1 MPRTQ
6 LRARDFDPTFDRLT
20 EVTGFGSNPGALR
33 MFEYVPTDPEPAL
46 VVVLHGCT
54 QTAASYDF
62 GAGWSTLA
70 DRHGFVLLLP
80 EQQRANNANNC
91 FNWFCAGDIER
102 GRGEA
107 MSIRQ
112 MVEKMIVDHGIDRR
126 RVFVTGLSAG
136 GAMTS
141 VMLATYPDVFA
152 AGAIIAGLPYG
163 TATNIKEAFESMGQV
178 RDRSAQEWG
187 DLVRAAS
194 PHKGP
199 WPRVS
204 VWHGGANAVV
214 KSKNAGEIIK
224 QWTDVHG
231 LEFAPISTDRVD
243 GYPRQVWRNP
253 AGQSIIESYTIPAM
267 AHGTPLATGPS
278 DEHVGVPGAFLL
290 DVGISSSYHIAKF
303 WGLTG
308 HPRAVPVRRSESA
321 SIVPA
326 PPGPCDRGNVG
337 RAYKRRAR
345 ASEPTHPPHR
355 RAGCHYP
362 SAKSRRANE
371 VVNDEYLSR
380 NASKSGLKAAIGDRR
395 NFAHPADTLLYHV
408 LLVTKPYPTVTA
420 NPAPTFVDL

>member
-1 MPRTQ
+1 LHNFGTKIANFARQRRQWETLLRSMPRTQ
-6 LRARDFDPTFDRLT
+6 PRARGFHPAFDRLT

-33 MFEYVPTDPEPAL
+33 MLKYVPVDPQPAL

-80 EQQRANNANNC
+80 EQQRTNNANNC
-91 FNWFCAGDIER
+91 FNWFLAGDFKR
-102 GRGEA
+102 GQGEA

-112 MVEKMIVDHGIDRR
+112 MVEKMIVDYGIDRR
-126 RVFVTGLSAG
+126 HVFVTGLSAG

-163 TATNIKEAFESMGQV
+163 TASNVNEAFESMGQV
-178 RDRSAQEWG
+178 RARSAREWG

-204 VWHGGANAVV
+204 VWHGGADPVV

-231 LEFAPISTDRVD
+231 LDLPPTSTDRVD
-243 GYPRQVWRNP
+243 GYPRQIWLNP
-253 AGQSIIESYTIPAM
+253 AGQTVIESYAIPAM
-267 AHGTPLATGPS
+267 AHGTPLATGHS

-308 HPRAVPVRRSESA
+308 HPRAVPIRRSESA

-326 PPGPCDRGNVG
+326 PPRQHRATAEASSAAGDPVG
-337 RAYKRRAR
+337 DAH
-345 ASEPTHPPHR
+345 EPTSPR
-355 RAGCHYP
+355 TRLIDVQAVITQ
-362 SAKSRRANE
+362 A
-371 VVNDEYLSR
+371 
-380 NASKSGLKAAIGDRR
+380 LKAAG
-395 NFAHPADTLLYHV
+395 LM
-408 LLVTKPYPTVTA
+408 KS
-420 NPAPTFVDL
+420 

>member
-1 MPRTQ
+1 LITINIGILLITINIGIRTINLLSLGTKIANLARQRRQWETQ
-6 LRARDFDPTFDRLT
+6 LRSMPGTHSRARDFDPAFDRLT
-20 EVTGFGSNPGALR
+20 EVTGFGPNPGALR
-33 MFEYVPTDPEPAL
+33 MFEYVPADPQPAL

-80 EQQRANNANNC
+80 EQQRTNNANNC
-91 FNWFCAGDIER
+91 FNWFRAGDIER
-102 GRGEA
+102 GQGEA
-107 MSIRQ
+107 MSIRH
-112 MVEKMIVDHGIDRR
+112 MVEKMIVDHGIDRH

-141 VMLATYPDVFA
+141 VMLAAYPDVFA

-163 TATNIKEAFESMGQV
+163 TATNVKEAFESMGQV
-178 RDRSAQEWG
+178 RARSAREWG

-204 VWHGGANAVV
+204 VWHGGADPVV
-214 KSKNAGEIIK
+214 KSKNAHEIIK

-231 LEFAPISTDRVD
+231 LNLAPTSTERVD
-243 GYPRQVWRNP
+243 GYPREVWRNP
-253 AGQSIIESYTIPAM
+253 AGKSVIESYTIPTM

-278 DEHVGVPGAFLL
+278 DEHVGVPGYFLL

-308 HPRAVPVRRSESA
+308 HPRAVPTRRSEPA
-321 SIVPA
+321 SIIPA
-326 PPGPCDRGNVG
+326 PPRKHRGTMETSGIAGDPVG
-337 RAYKRRAR
+337 DAPKLTSPR
-345 ASEPTHPPHR
+345 
-355 RAGCHYP
+355 P
-362 SAKSRRANE
+362 SLIDVQAVITDA
-371 VVNDEYLSR
+371 
-380 NASKSGLKAAIGDRR
+380 LKAAG
-395 NFAHPADTLLYHV
+395 LM
-408 LLVTKPYPTVTA
+408 KS
-420 NPAPTFVDL
+420 

>member
-1 MPRTQ
+1 MLSLRTKITNFARQRRQWETLLRSMPRTQ
-6 LRARDFDPTFDRLT
+6 SRARDFDPAFDRLT

-33 MFEYVPTDPEPAL
+33 MFKYVPVDPQPAL

-70 DRHGFVLLLP
+70 DRHGFMLLLP
-80 EQQRANNANNC
+80 EQQRTNNAKNC
-91 FNWFCAGDIER
+91 FNWFLAGDIER

-107 MSIRQ
+107 MSICQ

-126 RVFVTGLSAG
+126 RVFATGLSAG

-141 VMLATYPDVFA
+141 VMLATYPDVFT

-163 TATNIKEAFESMGQV
+163 TATNVKEAFESMGQV
-178 RDRSAQEWG
+178 RARSAREWG
-187 DLVRAAS
+187 ALVRAAS

-204 VWHGGANAVV
+204 VWHGGADPVV

-231 LEFAPISTDRVD
+231 LDLPPTSTDRVD
-243 GYPRQVWRNP
+243 GYPRQIWRNP
-253 AGQSIIESYTIPAM
+253 TGQSVIESYAIPAM

-308 HPRAVPVRRSESA
+308 RPSAVPIRRSESA

-326 PPGPCDRGNVG
+326 PPRQDRATAETSGAADDPVG
-337 RAYKRRAR
+337 DAH
-345 ASEPTHPPHR
+345 EPTSPR
-355 RAGCHYP
+355 TRLIDVQAVITQ
-362 SAKSRRANE
+362 A
-371 VVNDEYLSR
+371 
-380 NASKSGLKAAIGDRR
+380 LKAAG
-395 NFAHPADTLLYHV
+395 LM
-408 LLVTKPYPTVTA
+408 KS
-420 NPAPTFVDL
+420 

>member
-1 MPRTQ
+1 VRRNRLKVSSPVYDQYQERTINLPSLGTTIASLAQQRRRWETLLRSMPRTQ
-6 LRARDFDPTFDRLT
+6 SLARDFDPAFDHLT

-33 MFEYVPTDPEPAL
+33 MFEYVPADPQPAL

-80 EQQRANNANNC
+80 EQQRANNAKNC
-91 FNWFCAGDIER
+91 FNWFRAGDIER

-107 MSIRQ
+107 MSIRN

-141 VMLATYPDVFA
+141 VMLATYPDAFA

-163 TATNIKEAFESMGQV
+163 TATNVNEAFGSMGQV
-178 RDRSAQEWG
+178 RARSAREWG

-204 VWHGGANAVV
+204 VWHGGADPVV
-214 KSKNAGEIIK
+214 KPENADEIIK

-231 LEFAPISTDRVD
+231 LDLAPTSTERVD
-243 GYPRQVWRNP
+243 GYPRQVWHNA
-253 AGQSIIESYTIPAM
+253 AGKSVIESYTIPAM

-278 DEHVGVPGAFLL
+278 DEHVGVPGDFLL

-308 HPRAVPVRRSESA
+308 HPRAVPTRRSESA

-326 PPGPCDRGNVG
+326 PPRQDRATAETSGAAGDPVSD
-337 RAYKRRAR
+337 APK
-345 ASEPTHPPHR
+345 PTSPRTRLIDVQAVITH
-355 RAGCHYP
+355 A
-362 SAKSRRANE
+362 
-371 VVNDEYLSR
+371 
-380 NASKSGLKAAIGDRR
+380 LKAAG
-395 NFAHPADTLLYHV
+395 LM
-408 LLVTKPYPTVTA
+408 KP
-420 NPAPTFVDL
+420 

>member
-1 MPRTQ
+1 VSSPVYDQYQERTINLPSLGTTIASLARQRRRWETLLRSMPRTQ
-6 LRARDFDPTFDRLT
+6 SFARDFDPAFDHLT

-33 MFEYVPTDPEPAL
+33 MFEYVPADPQPAL

-80 EQQRANNANNC
+80 EQQRANNAKNC
-91 FNWFCAGDIER
+91 FNWFRAGDIER

-107 MSIRQ
+107 MSIRN

-141 VMLATYPDVFA
+141 VMLATYPDAFA

-163 TATNIKEAFESMGQV
+163 TATNVNEAFGSMGQV
-178 RDRSAQEWG
+178 RARSAREWG

-204 VWHGGANAVV
+204 VWHGGADPVV
-214 KSKNAGEIIK
+214 KPENADEIIK

-231 LEFAPISTDRVD
+231 LDLAPTSTERVD

-253 AGQSIIESYTIPAM
+253 AGKSVIESYTIPAM
-267 AHGTPLATGPS
+267 AHGTPLATGSS
-278 DEHVGVPGAFLL
+278 DEHVGVPGDFLL

-308 HPRAVPVRRSESA
+308 HPRAVPTRRSESA

-326 PPGPCDRGNVG
+326 PPRQDRATAETSGAAGDPVSD
-337 RAYKRRAR
+337 AP
-345 ASEPTHPPHR
+345 EPTSPRTRLIDVQAVITH
-355 RAGCHYP
+355 A
-362 SAKSRRANE
+362 
-371 VVNDEYLSR
+371 
-380 NASKSGLKAAIGDRR
+380 LKAAG
-395 NFAHPADTLLYHV
+395 LM
-408 LLVTKPYPTVTA
+408 KP
-420 NPAPTFVDL
+420 

>member
-1 MPRTQ
+1 MLQSSNFCASQQTQVSSPVYDQHQERTINLPSLGTTIASLARQRRRWETLLRSMPRTQ
-6 LRARDFDPTFDRLT
+6 SLARDFDPAFYHLT

-33 MFEYVPTDPEPAL
+33 MFEYVP
-46 VVVLHGCT
+46 
-54 QTAASYDF
+54 ASYDF

-80 EQQRANNANNC
+80 EQQRANNAKNC
-91 FNWFCAGDIER
+91 FNWFRAGDIER

-107 MSIRQ
+107 MSIRN

-141 VMLATYPDVFA
+141 VMLATYPDAFA

-163 TATNIKEAFESMGQV
+163 TATNVNEAFGSMGQV
-178 RDRSAQEWG
+178 RARSAREWG

-204 VWHGGANAVV
+204 VWHGGADPVV
-214 KSKNAGEIIK
+214 KPENADEIIK

-231 LEFAPISTDRVD
+231 LDLAPTSTERVD

-253 AGQSIIESYTIPAM
+253 ADKSVIESYTIPAM
-267 AHGTPLATGPS
+267 AHGTPLATGSS
-278 DEHVGVPGAFLL
+278 DEHVGVPGDFLL

-308 HPRAVPVRRSESA
+308 HPRAVPTRRSESA

-326 PPGPCDRGNVG
+326 PPRQDRATVETSGAAGDPVSD
-337 RAYKRRAR
+337 AP
-345 ASEPTHPPHR
+345 EPTSPRTRLIDVQAVITH
-355 RAGCHYP
+355 A
-362 SAKSRRANE
+362 
-371 VVNDEYLSR
+371 
-380 NASKSGLKAAIGDRR
+380 LKAAG
-395 NFAHPADTLLYHV
+395 LM
-408 LLVTKPYPTVTA
+408 KP
-420 NPAPTFVDL
+420 

>member
-1 MPRTQ
+1 MLSLRTKITNFARQRRQWETLLRSMPRTQ
-6 LRARDFDPTFDRLT
+6 SRARDFDPAFDRLT

-33 MFEYVPTDPEPAL
+33 MFKYVPVDPQPAL

-70 DRHGFVLLLP
+70 DRHGFMLLLP
-80 EQQRANNANNC
+80 EQQRTNNAKNC
-91 FNWFCAGDIER
+91 FNWFLAGDIER

-107 MSIRQ
+107 MSICQ

-126 RVFVTGLSAG
+126 RVFATGLSAG

-141 VMLATYPDVFA
+141 VMLATYPDVFT

-163 TATNIKEAFESMGQV
+163 TATNVKEAFESMGQV
-178 RDRSAQEWG
+178 RARSAREWG

-204 VWHGGANAVV
+204 VWHGGADPVV

-231 LEFAPISTDRVD
+231 LDLPPTSTDRVD
-243 GYPRQVWRNP
+243 GYPRQIWRNP
-253 AGQSIIESYTIPAM
+253 AGQSVIESYAIPAM

-308 HPRAVPVRRSESA
+308 RPSAVPIRRSESA

-326 PPGPCDRGNVG
+326 PPRQDRANAETSGAAGDPVG
-337 RAYKRRAR
+337 DAH
-345 ASEPTHPPHR
+345 EPTSPR
-355 RAGCHYP
+355 TRLIDVQAVITQ
-362 SAKSRRANE
+362 A
-371 VVNDEYLSR
+371 
-380 NASKSGLKAAIGDRR
+380 LKAAG
-395 NFAHPADTLLYHV
+395 LM
-408 LLVTKPYPTVTA
+408 KS
-420 NPAPTFVDL
+420 